1 MVELCLPWPPS
12 VLFPNRTV
20 NTHWRK
26 KGEVAKRYRFDC
38 YILTKQ
44 AVQGDK
50 IFVGFI
56 SLDILFN
63 PPDKR
68 SRDLDGCFSAIKHAL
83 DGVADSLGVNDKLF
97 RPIKIDFGDVVKHG
111 QVLVRL

>member
-1 MVELCLPWPPS
+1 MVDIPLPWPPS

-20 NTHWRK
+20 NTHWQE
-26 KGEVAKRYRFDC
+26 KGKAAKRYRFDC

-44 AVQGDK
+44 VIRDK
-50 IFVGFI
+50 IFAGFI
-56 SLDILFN
+56 PLDILFN
-63 PPDKR
+63 PPDRR

-83 DGVADSLGVNDKLF
+83 DGVADSLEVNDKLF

-111 QVLVRL
+111 RVLVRL